1 MHCSLCRLVSL
12 VRLVTRSVLAVK
24 RAAMIA
30 AWRDRIAAVA
40 DVGLIQTA
48 ATMSAVV
55 GNAAKIATVV
65 LDCLVQ

>member
-1 MHCSLCRLVSL
+1 M
-12 VRLVTRSVLAVK
+12 K